1 MSITSLTF
9 FLFAAVTLVVYYCLP
24 KKWQWYVLLA
34 ASLVFYC
41 AGGAKSVIYVLIT
54 ATVIYFATLGMQ
66 RISDAQREYLK
77 QNKAV
82 LSREEKS
89 AYKARQKKKRKA
101 MMLAALLVNLAI
113 LCTFKYFHFAL
124 AQINHLIRAVGARE
138 IRDTVNLIVPLGISF
153 YTFQSIGYLL
163 DVYWEFYKPERNYGK
178 VLLFVSFFPQITQ
191 GPISNFEQLSA
202 ELFTE
207 HTFTYC
213 NYAWGFQRML
223 WGFAKKMIVANI
235 LSVYVGRIFEGFQDH
250 SGITALFGMFCYS
263 VQIYADFSGY
273 MDIMCGYCEMLGIRL
288 TENFDRPY
296 FSKSVAEYWRR
307 WHISLGTWFKKYVYY
322 PIGMSGW
329 SRRLAK
335 QCGKKLG
342 KYFADTIPATIA
354 LVVVWFATGLWHGAS
369 WSYILWGGVNGFFII
384 LTLWLEPVYSKVKT
398 ALRIRESSRLWAAFQ
413 TIRTF
418 LLVTFIKVLPE
429 VGTLTDGLRL
439 WKHVFVNHELRFD
452 FRWIVAFPGSEMG
465 VSYLFFLLA
474 AAGTAAMFA
483 ASLLQRKKPVR
494 TYFNELPA
502 AVRIPLVCGLLFVA
516 LTLGTLA
523 TFKSGNGGF
532 LYAQF

>member
-1 MSITSLTF
+1 MAITSLTF
-9 FLFAAVTLVVYYCLP
+9 FVFAAVTLALYYCLP

-34 ASLVFYC
+34 ASMVFYC

-66 RISDAQREYLK
+66 RVSDTQREYLK

-82 LSREEKS
+82 LSKEEKA
-89 AYKARQKKKRKA
+89 AYKARQKRKRKA
-101 MMLAALLVNLAI
+101 MMLVALLINLAI
-113 LCTFKYFHFAL
+113 LCIFKYFHFAL
-124 AQINHLIRAVGARE
+124 EQINCLLRAVGGSE
-138 IRDTVNLIVPLGISF
+138 IRDTVNLMVPLGISF
-153 YTFQSIGYLL
+153 YTFQSIGYLM
-163 DVYWEFYKPERNYGK
+163 DVYWEHCRPEKNYGK

-191 GPISNFEQLSA
+191 GPISNFEQLSE

-207 HTFTYC
+207 HTFIYK

-223 WGFAKKMIVANI
+223 WGFAKKMIVANA
-235 LSVYVGRIFEGFQDH
+235 LSVYVSRIFGGFENQ

-322 PIGMSGW
+322 PIGMSNW
-329 SRRLAK
+329 SRKLAK
-335 QCGKKLG
+335 LCSRKLG

-354 LVVVWFATGLWHGAS
+354 LIVVWFATGLWHGAS
-369 WSYILWGGVNGFFII
+369 WAYILWGGINGFFII
-384 LTLWLEPVYSKVKT
+384 LTLWLEPVYTRVKSV
-398 ALRIRESSRLWAAFQ
+398 LGIRESSRLWAAFQ
-413 TIRTF
+413 TVRTF
-418 LLVTFIKVLPE
+418 ILVTFIKVLPE
-429 VGTLTDGLRL
+429 VGTLSDGLRL
-439 WKHVFVNHELRFD
+439 WRQVFVNHEPRFD
-452 FRWIVAFPGSEMG
+452 LAWIIKFPSTSMG
-465 VSYLFFLLA
+465 ASYLFFLLA
-474 AAGTAAMFA
+474 VMGTAAMFA

-494 TYFNELPA
+494 AYFNELPT
-502 AVRIPLVCGLLFVA
+502 AVRILLISGLLFTV
-516 LTLGTLA
+516 LTFGTLA
-523 TFKSGNGGF
+523 TYHSGNGGF

>member
-1 MSITSLTF
+1 MAITSLRF
-9 FLFAAVTLVVYYCLP
+9 LLFAAVTLVIYYCLP
-24 KKWQWYVLLA
+24 KRFQWYVLLA

-41 AGGAKSVIYVLIT
+41 AGGVQSVIYILIT
-54 ATVIYFATLGMQ
+54 ATVIYLATIGMQ
-66 RISDAQREYLK
+66 RVSDAQRAYLK
-77 QNKAV
+77 QNKAL

-89 AYKARQKKKRKA
+89 AYKTRQKRKRKA

-124 AQINHLIRAVGARE
+124 AQINHVIRAVGGSE
-138 IRDTVNLIVPLGISF
+138 LRDTVNLMVPLGISF
-153 YTFQSIGYLL
+153 YTFQSIGYLM
-163 DVYWEFYKPERNYGK
+163 DVYWEFYQPEKNYGK

-191 GPISNFEQLSA
+191 GPISNFEELSA

-207 HTFTYC
+207 HTFSYKK
-213 NYAWGFQRML
+213 YAWGFQRML
-223 WGFAKKMIVANI
+223 WGFAKKMLVANI
-235 LSVYVGRIFEGFQDH
+235 VSVYVSKIFADFTNQ
-250 SGITALFGMFCYS
+250 SGITALFGMLCYS

-288 TENFDRPY
+288 TENFERPY

-307 WHISLGTWFKKYVYY
+307 WHISLGTWFKKYIYY
-322 PIGMSGW
+322 PIGMSTW

-335 QCGKKLG
+335 LCSQRLG

-384 LTLWLEPVYSKVKT
+384 LTLWLEPVYARVKA
-398 ALRIRESSRLWAAFQ
+398 ALRIQESSRLWVAFQ

-418 LLVTFIKVLPE
+418 ILVTFIKVLPE
-429 VGTLTDGLRL
+429 VGTLSDGLRL
-439 WKHVFVNHELRFD
+439 WKHVFVNHELRFP
-452 FRWIVAFPGSEMG
+452 FRWVVAFSGSEMST
-465 VSYLFFLLA
+465 SYVFFLIA
-474 AAGTAAMFA
+474 VIGTAAMFI
-483 ASLLQRKKPVR
+483 ASLLQRKKPLR
-494 TYFNELPA
+494 AYFNALPA
-502 AVRIPLVCGLLFVA
+502 AVRFVLMFGLMFMV
-516 LTLGTLA
+516 LTFGVLA

-532 LYAQF
+532 MYAQF